1 MPSYYYPPQNFFRAQ
16 WATRKYLMIE
26 KKNNRK
32 KEGREGGRKR
42 AGTKRGKSLKTEEV
56 KVLHNMVQ
64 RKFQ

>member
-1 MPSYYYPPQNFFRAQ
+1 
-16 WATRKYLMIE
+16 MIG
-26 KKNNRK
+26 KKNNWK

-42 AGTKRGKSLKTEEV
+42 GGTKRGKSLKIEEV